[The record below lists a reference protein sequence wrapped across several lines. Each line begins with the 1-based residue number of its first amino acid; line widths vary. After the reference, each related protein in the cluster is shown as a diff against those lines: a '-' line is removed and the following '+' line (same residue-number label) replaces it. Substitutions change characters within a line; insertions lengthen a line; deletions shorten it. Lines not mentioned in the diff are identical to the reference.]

1 MELLRRRRAWIVAA
15 TWVLA
20 GIGAASVAA
29 LMVTIIQR
37 DGALAYDLHAY
48 ILAARHALE
57 GAPLYGEM
65 QIGDPG
71 AYRYPPTFAYLAI
84 PLALS
89 PELAV
94 TWAYRAT
101 CLACVRYLTGSWRW
115 TGVALLFEPL
125 QIELVSLNLTLPIA
139 AAARAALRGSGV
151 NAALTPATAALKY
164 GTALLLPYLWLRNNE
179 VRRPM
184 LIGLALLVGAFG
196 LHALVRPSDWT
207 DYLTSLA
214 QQSASINQAPFVG
227 SQLLVL
233 VPSTLGD
240 FLLRFAICAAL
251 TAIAIWRGWGWLA
264 FTAAALAV
272 PTLWVARLAALVGV
286 PRLWWEEFVETGAP
300 TWQGAHG
307 DPSIESR
314 RH

>member
-1 MELLRRRRAWIVAA
+1 MTLLHRRRPWIVAG

-20 GIGAASVAA
+20 GIGVISFGAFLAEVAA
-29 LMVTIIQR
+29 R
-37 DGALAYDLHAY
+37 DGGLGYDLHDY
-48 ILAARHALE
+48 LLAGRDALE

-84 PLALS
+84 PLALP

-94 TWAYRAT
+94 TWAYRAA
-101 CLACVRYLTGSWRW
+101 CVACVRYLTGSWRW

-125 QIELVSLNLTLPIA
+125 QIELVSLNVTLPVA

-164 GTALLLPYLWLRNNE
+164 GTALLLPYLWLRNVE

-207 DYLTSLA
+207 DYLASLA
-214 QQSASINQAPFVG
+214 QQSTSINQAPFVG

-240 FLLRFAICAAL
+240 FLLRLGICAGL
-251 TAIAIWRGWGWLA
+251 TAIAIRRGWGWLA

-286 PRLWWEEFVETGAP
+286 PRLWWEERSGGGE
-300 TWQGAHG
+300 
-307 DPSIESR
+307 
-314 RH
+314 

>member
-1 MELLRRRRAWIVAA
+1 MELLRRRRHWIVAA

-20 GIGAASVAA
+20 GIGTASVAA

-37 DGALAYDLHAY
+37 DGGLAYDLHAY
-48 ILAARHALE
+48 ILAGRHALE

-84 PLALS
+84 PLALP
-89 PELAV
+89 PELAI
-94 TWAYRAT
+94 TWACRAA

-139 AAARAALRGSGV
+139 AAARAALRGSSA
-151 NAALTPATAALKY
+151 NAALIPSTAALKY
-164 GTALLLPYLWLRNNE
+164 GTALLLPYLWVRNVE

-207 DYLTSLA
+207 DYAASLV
-214 QQSASINQAPFVG
+214 QQSASVNQAPFVG

-240 FLLRFAICAAL
+240 FLLRQGICAGM

-264 FTAAALAV
+264 FAAAALAV

-286 PRLWWEEFVETGAP
+286 PRLWWEEWA
-300 TWQGAHG
+300 
-307 DPSIESR
+307 R
-314 RH
+314 RRRD